1 MKQTKFHKLF
11 LLSFLLTGL
20 FLISCDYISE
30 NNSSSKKDTTNTK
43 LLTDNEVVELKDAKF
58 VDAEILMGAGKLTIF
73 GGAENLLDASF
84 EFSDKEFK
92 ADIKYEVSEE
102 EGKLKISQPS
112 SDIHFNIQNDS
123 VKMYKNIWDLRFNKD
138 VPMNMLIKF
147 GAGKADVHINQLL
160 VEKLDLEL
168 GAGKA
173 SIDLNNS
180 KVLKSVDVEMGV
192 GDLTLDLSGDWN
204 HNLFADIEGGIGK
217 LTLILPEK
225 VGVKAKIEKGITD
238 VNVDNFVK
246 KGKYYYNESFN
257 EDKPFI
263 EIEINTGIGQINL
276 VTR

>member
-1 MKQTKFHKLF
+1 M
-11 LLSFLLTGL
+11 
-20 FLISCDYISE
+20 
-30 NNSSSKKDTTNTK
+30 
-43 LLTDNEVVELKDAKF
+43 
-58 VDAEILMGAGKLTIF
+58 
-73 GGAENLLDASF
+73 
-84 EFSDKEFK
+84 
-92 ADIKYEVSEE
+92 
-102 EGKLKISQPS
+102 
-112 SDIHFNIQNDS
+112 
-123 VKMYKNIWDLRFNKD
+123 RFNKD